1 MNRQKR
7 HLYEFGQFRIDVG
20 ERQLLRGEEQIALTP
35 KAFDTLL
42 VLVENS
48 GHALDKKELME
59 KVWPDSFVEE
69 NNLAQNISTL
79 RKALGES
86 EAGLKYIETVPK
98 RGYRFV
104 ADVKE
109 TWDEDVDLV
118 LHERTSASL
127 VIEEEIDEEE
137 LKPVID
143 VEPETVAPTFP
154 SEALIEASSQTLAST
169 ERAVQTIVA
178 PQSAPAPGLSEA
190 QTAPPAPVEKAC
202 ARPPPARASK
212 HFRRSVALIA
222 ALAFVA
228 ALAAGY
234 FILKRA
240 RDARRAM
247 SQQRALAILPFRNLK
262 QDAESDFLGFSLA
275 DAIITKLGY
284 VSELTVRPS
293 SYVDKYRN
301 QTIDPQKV
309 AADLNV
315 NTLLTGGFIKE
326 GDDLRITAQLVDVGT
341 NEILWRDT
349 LDMKYERLLTVQDR
363 VAQEIIKGLQLK
375 LTPAEAN
382 RLNLDVPQN
391 PLAYEYYLRGVDL
404 YSQNQFPMAIEMLE
418 KSIALDQNHALA
430 WAHLG
435 TAYAAAASFRF
446 GGREYYTKALAAYQK
461 ALSLNPEQIEARI
474 FTANTYTDT
483 NRVEEAVPLLREALK
498 TNPNYAPAHWEL
510 GYAYRFAGVL
520 KESIAEGERAREID
534 PEVKLNSS
542 AFNSYLYNGEYE
554 KFLRSLPAREDSAFI
569 LFYRGFGNFYL
580 KNRERA
586 AADFN
591 RAYELDPTLFQA
603 QVGKALSYAIEGQ
616 NQKGLTLLHET
627 EQKVLEHGVS
637 DAEGIYK
644 VAQAYAVLGDKASAL
659 RVLKL
664 SIEGGFFCYPYF
676 TSDPLLENL
685 RGEAEYAKLM
695 EQARKRHEE
704 FKQKFF

>member
-20 ERQLLRGEEQIALTP
+20 ERQLLRGEDQIALTP

-42 VLVENS
+42 VLVENC

-86 EAGLKYIETVPK
+86 ENGIKYIETVPR

-104 ADVKE
+104 ADVRE
-109 TWDEDVDLV
+109 SWDEAVDLV
-118 LHERTSASL
+118 LRERASASV

-137 LKPVID
+137 LHPVID
-143 VEPETVAPTFP
+143 IKPEAAASAISTD
-154 SEALIEASSQTLAST
+154 ALVEASSQILSRPEHAEQSLAPPQASASVLG
-169 ERAVQTIVA
+169 EAQVA
-178 PQSAPAPGLSEA
+178 PSAVSEKRVALPAAAA
-190 QTAPPAPVEKAC
+190 QP
-202 ARPPPARASK
+202 K
-212 HFRRSVALIA
+212 HFRRGVALFV

-228 ALAAGY
+228 AIAAGY
-234 FILKRA
+234 LFFKRA
-240 RDARRAM
+240 RDARRAAVH
-247 SQQRALAILPFRNLK
+247 QRALAILPFRNLK
-262 QDAESDFLGFSLA
+262 QDAETDFLGFSLA

-293 SYVDKYRN
+293 SYIDKYRN

-309 AADLNV
+309 ATDLNV

-326 GDDLRITAQLVDVGT
+326 GDDLRITAQLIDVGT

-363 VAQEIIKGLQLK
+363 VAQEIIKGLRVNLS
-375 LTPAEAN
+375 PAEAN

-404 YSQNQFPMAIEMLE
+404 YSQNQFPMAVEMLE
-418 KSIALDQNHALA
+418 KSVALDSKHALA

-435 TAYAAAASFRF
+435 TAYAAAASFKF
-446 GGREYYTKALAAYQK
+446 GGREYYDKAQAAYKQ
-461 ALSLNPEQIEARI
+461 ALSLNPEQIDARI
-474 FTANTYTDT
+474 FSANTYTDT
-483 NRVEEAVPLLREALK
+483 NRAEEAVPLLREALK
-498 TNPNYAPAHWEL
+498 TNPNYALAHWEL
-510 GYAYRFAGVL
+510 GYAYRFAGML

-554 KFLRSLPAREDSAFI
+554 KFLKSLPAREDSAFI

-580 KNRERA
+580 KNNERA
-586 AADFN
+586 SADFK
-591 RAYELDPTLFQA
+591 RAYELDPSLFQA
-603 QVGKALSYAIEGQ
+603 QVGKALSFGLEGDK
-616 NQKGLTLLHET
+616 QKGLTLLRET

-644 VAQAYAVLGDKASAL
+644 VAQAYAALGDKESAL
-659 RVLKL
+659 RVLKR

-685 RGEAEYAKLM
+685 RGEAQYTVLM

>member
-42 VLVENS
+42 VLVENC

-109 TWDEDVDLV
+109 LWDEDVDLV
-118 LHERTSASL
+118 LHERTRASL
-127 VIEEEIDEEE
+127 VIEEEIDDEEE

-143 VEPETVAPTFP
+143 IKPEAAASEIPSGALVETSAQ
-154 SEALIEASSQTLAST
+154 ALAST
-169 ERAVQTIVA
+169 EIAAQTIA
-178 PQSAPAPGLSEA
+178 PHQSFTTDVSETQDAPSALSEK
-190 QTAPPAPVEKAC
+190 TVELPA
-202 ARPPPARASK
+202 ARPK
-212 HFRRSVALIA
+212 HFRRSVALFA
-222 ALAFVA
+222 CLAFVA
-228 ALAAGY
+228 AIIAGY
-234 FILKRA
+234 FVFKRS
-240 RDARRAM
+240 RDARRIAAH
-247 SQQRALAILPFRNLK
+247 QRALAILPFRNLK
-262 QDAESDFLGFSLA
+262 QDAETDFLGFSLA

-293 SYVDKYRN
+293 SYIDKYRN
-301 QTIDPQKV
+301 LTIDPQKV

-326 GDDLRITAQLVDVGT
+326 GDDLRITAQLIDVGT

-404 YSQNQFPMAIEMLE
+404 YSQNQFPMAVEMLE
-418 KSIALDQNHALA
+418 KSVALDSSHALA

-446 GGREYYTKALAAYQK
+446 GGRDYYTKAQAAYQK

-483 NRVEEAVPLLREALK
+483 NHVEDAVPLLRDALK
-498 TNPNYAPAHWEL
+498 TNPNYALAHWEL

-520 KESIAEGERAREID
+520 KESVAEGERAREID

-542 AFNSYLYNGEYE
+542 AFNSYLYDGEYE

-586 AADFN
+586 ASDFN

-603 QVGKALSYAIEGQ
+603 QIGRALSLGLEGQ
-616 NQKGLTLLHET
+616 NQKGLTLLRET
-627 EQKVLEHGVS
+627 EQKVLEHGVG

-644 VAQAYAVLGDKASAL
+644 VAQAYAALGDKASAL

-685 RGEAEYAKLM
+685 RGEAQYSTLM

-704 FKQKFF
+704 FKKKFF